1 MKVISQI
8 KLILQGTQGRLS
20 FSIKR
25 DPTNNVEET
34 AASPEQV
41 SQLSNAI
48 IDEDLLYPLSCVIHL
63 LDFNGRKDIQIIF
76 SCILRHKDETPTS
89 TDPPAIT
96 HILKERPEVIVELC
110 RGYEVKDSA
119 FHCGMVLREALKYEQ
134 TAVIILYH
142 EPANNEHWSATNSND
157 LTNIDYDAPQSG
169 RGVFWQ
175 FFRWISSSQFQEGVD
190 AFNTFRVNSLHS
202 CYVTTTDNATHVGDP
217 HQAQTTQRSV
227 YKSKL

>member
-1 MKVISQI
+1 M
-8 KLILQGTQGRLS
+8 
-20 FSIKR
+20 
-25 DPTNNVEET
+25 EEND
-34 AASPEQV
+34 ANPDQV
-41 SQLSNAI
+41 SQLTNAI
-48 IDEDLLYPLSCVIHL
+48 IDEDLLYPLSRVIHL

-76 SCILRHKDETPTS
+76 SCIFRHKHFNDDSPNS

-134 TAVIILYH
+134 IAVIILYH
-142 EPANNEHWSATNSND
+142 EPANDDHWSAANSND
-157 LTNIDYDAPQSG
+157 LTNINYDVQQSG

-190 AFNTFRVNSLHS
+190 AFNTFKVNPI
-202 CYVTTTDNATHVGDP
+202 YT
-217 HQAQTTQRSV
+217 
-227 YKSKL
+227 